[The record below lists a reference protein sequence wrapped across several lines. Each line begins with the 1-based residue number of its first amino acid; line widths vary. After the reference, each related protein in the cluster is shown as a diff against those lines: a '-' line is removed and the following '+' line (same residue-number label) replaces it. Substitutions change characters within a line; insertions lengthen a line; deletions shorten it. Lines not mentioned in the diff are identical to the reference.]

1 MDSQR
6 LILFFVF
13 SVSVFFLLDAWQRD
27 RQASSP
33 VAVQPGQK
41 ADTPTAPTVPTPS
54 DKLVASQAIKPPEG
68 AAALAPGETIKIDTD
83 LLRAEVSTVG
93 GDLRALELKAHR
105 HTVDKGKN
113 FELFQSKPDH
123 LYVAQSGLIG
133 DDLPNH
139 RTVYTA
145 EARAYRLA
153 TGADTVEIRLEA
165 PPAHGVRVAK
175 IYRFHR
181 GSYVIDVAHEIV
193 NQRPTAIQP
202 FGYFQLVRDS
212 KPPAGDSAML
222 PTYTGAAVY
231 TDKEKFQK
239 VDFGDMDKGKTPYP
253 KNSSDGWVAML
264 QHYFLS
270 AWLPKNG
277 TPREFFVRRL
287 DGGLYAAGVILP
299 AGTIESG
306 KSATLSAPLYAGPQE
321 QDKLAKLAP
330 GLDLTVDYGWLTI
343 IAVPLF
349 WVLSWFQKWVEN
361 WGVAIIL
368 LTVVIKLLF
377 YPLSEASY
385 RSMAKMRVLAP
396 KLQRLKDQYGND
408 RQRMQQA
415 MMELYKTEKINPLG
429 GCLPIVVQIPVF
441 IALYWVL
448 LASVE
453 LRHAP
458 LALWI
463 DDLASPDPW
472 FVLPI
477 LMGATMIIQTR
488 LNPEPP
494 DPVQA
499 KVMKIMPIAFSVFFF
514 FFPAGL
520 VLYWLVNNVLSIAQQ
535 WHINRV
541 LERANLRPSGKG

>member
-1 MDSQR
+1 M
-6 LILFFVF
+6 
-13 SVSVFFLLDAWQRD
+13 
-27 RQASSP
+27 
-33 VAVQPGQK
+33 
-41 ADTPTAPTVPTPS
+41 
-54 DKLVASQAIKPPEG
+54 E
-68 AAALAPGETIKIDTD
+68 
-83 LLRAEVSTVG
+83 
-93 GDLRALELKAHR
+93 
-105 HTVDKGKN
+105 
-113 FELFQSKPDH
+113 
-123 LYVAQSGLIG
+123 
-133 DDLPNH
+133 
-139 RTVYTA
+139 
-145 EARAYRLA
+145 YRLA
-153 TGADTVEIRLEA
+153 AGAEVLEVRLEA
-165 PPAHGVRVAK
+165 APAHGVRVAK

-193 NQRPTAIQP
+193 NQGSAAIQP
-202 FGYFQLVRDS
+202 FAYFQLLRDS
-212 KPPAGDSAML
+212 KHPEGDSAML

-231 TDKEKFQK
+231 TEKEKFQK
-239 VDFGDMDKGKTPYP
+239 VAFGDMDKGKMPYP
-253 KNSSDGWVAML
+253 KNSNDGWVAML

-277 TPREFFVRRL
+277 TPREFYTRKL

-299 AGTIESG
+299 AGTIEPG
-306 KSATLSAPLYAGPQE
+306 KSTTVAVPLYAGPQE
-321 QDKLAKLAP
+321 PNKLAKLAP
-330 GLDLTVDYGWLTI
+330 GLELTVDYGWLTI

-349 WVLSWFQKWVEN
+349 WVLSWFHRWVGN

-396 KLQRLKDQYGND
+396 KLQKLKDQYAND
-408 RQRMQQA
+408 RQRLQQA

-458 LALWI
+458 FALWI
-463 DDLASPDPW
+463 VDLSAPDPW
-472 FVLPI
+472 YVLPV

-535 WHINRV
+535 WNINRV
-541 LERANLRPSGKG
+541 LGRANVRPSGKG

>member
-13 SVSVFFLLDAWQRD
+13 SVSLFLLLDAWQRD
-27 RQASSP
+27 HQPQKPQPIQQSDKQPPAVSPVVPTPGEKLLATQEAKAPETP
-33 VAVQPGQK
+33 VAVPG
-41 ADTPTAPTVPTPS
+41 
-54 DKLVASQAIKPPEG
+54 
-68 AAALAPGETIKIDTD
+68 GETIKVETD
-83 LLRAEVSTVG
+83 ILRAEISMTG
-93 GDLRALELKAHR
+93 GDLRRLEFTRHR
-105 HTVDKGKN
+105 DILGKGN
-113 FELFQSKPDH
+113 FLLFESSPERT
-123 LYVAQSGLIG
+123 YVAQSGLIG
-133 DDLPNH
+133 NGLPNH
-139 RTVYTA
+139 RTAYSA
-145 EARAYRLA
+145 PARQYALA
-153 TGADTVEIRLEA
+153 SGNDVVEVRMQADGTN
-165 PPAHGVRVAK
+165 GVAAAK
-175 IYRFHR
+175 IYRFRR
-181 GSYVIDVAHEIV
+181 GSYVIEVAHELT
-193 NQRPTAIQP
+193 NKSATPIQP
-202 FGYFQLVRDS
+202 FAYFQLVRDG
-212 KPPAGDSAML
+212 KPPEGDSAML

-239 VDFGDMDKGKTPYP
+239 VDFGDIDKGKTPYP
-253 KNSSDGWVAML
+253 KNTSDGWIAIL

-277 TPREFFVRRL
+277 TPREFYTRKL
-287 DGGLYAAGVILP
+287 EGGLYAVGVILP
-299 AGTIESG
+299 AGAAEPGNTVAI
-306 KSATLSAPLYAGPQE
+306 TAPLYAGPQE
-321 QDKLAKLAP
+321 QDKLASLAP
-330 GLDLTVDYGWLTI
+330 GLELTIDYGWLTI

-349 WVLSWFQKWVEN
+349 WVLALFYQWVGN

-368 LTVVIKLLF
+368 LTILIKLLF

-396 KLQRLKDQYGND
+396 KLQRLKEQYGND

-429 GCLPIVVQIPVF
+429 GCLPIIVQIPVF

-453 LRHAP
+453 LRQAP
-458 LALWI
+458 FVWWI
-463 DDLASPDPW
+463 KDLASPDPW

-499 KVMKIMPIAFSVFFF
+499 KVMKIMPIAFSIFFF

-541 LERANLRPSGKG
+541 LERAAAKPART

>member
-27 RQASSP
+27 RQAGSP
-33 VAVQPGQK
+33 AAVQPGQK
-41 ADTPTAPTVPTPS
+41 VDTPAAPTVPTPS

-83 LLRAEVSTVG
+83 LLHAEVSTVG
-93 GDLRALELKAHR
+93 GDLRALELKGHR

-123 LYVAQSGLIG
+123 LYIAQSGLIG

-145 EARAYRLA
+145 EAREYRLA

-306 KSATLSAPLYAGPQE
+306 NSATLSAPLYAGPQE

>member
-165 PPAHGVRVAK
+165 PPAHGVRVGK

-212 KPPAGDSAML
+212 KPPVGDSAML

>member
-83 LLRAEVSTVG
+83 LLHAEVSTVG
-93 GDLRALELKAHR
+93 GDLRALELKGHR

-123 LYVAQSGLIG
+123 LYIAQSGLIG

-145 EARAYRLA
+145 EAREYRLA

-165 PPAHGVRVAK
+165 PPAQGVRVAK

-306 KSATLSAPLYAGPQE
+306 NSATLSAPLYAGPQE